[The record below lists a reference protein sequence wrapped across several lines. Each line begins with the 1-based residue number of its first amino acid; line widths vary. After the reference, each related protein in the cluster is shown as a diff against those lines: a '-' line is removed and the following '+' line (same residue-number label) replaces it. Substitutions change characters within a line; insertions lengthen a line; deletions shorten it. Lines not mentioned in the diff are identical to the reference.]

1 MIMDRPTGVFINYLT
16 VCCQSLSIKK
26 MIELTQEELK
36 QYFSE
41 PIFGHIAET
50 ADALGLEC
58 YVVGGY
64 VRDIFLQRPS
74 KDIDVVVVGSGIAMA
89 EALGKRLGRGAHV
102 SVFKNFGTAQVKY
115 KGTEVEF
122 VGARKE
128 SYQRDSRK
136 PIVEDGT
143 LEDDQN
149 RRDFTINAMA
159 VCLNKARFGEL
170 VDPFGGM
177 ADMKEKTIR
186 TPLDPDITFSDDPL
200 RMMRCIRF
208 ATQLNFYID
217 DDTFESLCRNKD
229 RIEIIS
235 RERIADELNKIIL
248 SPIPSKGFVELERS
262 GLLPLIFPELAAL
275 QGVETRNG
283 RSHKDN
289 FYHTL
294 EVLDN
299 ISKKTDNLWLRWA
312 ALLHDIAKPAT
323 KRWEPKAGWT
333 FHNHNFIGE
342 KMIPNIF
349 RKMKLPMNEK
359 MKYVQKMVSLHMRPI
374 VIADDVVTDSAVRR
388 LLFEAGDDIDDLM
401 TLCEAD
407 ITSKNMERKQRFLNN
422 FQLVR
427 QKLKDL
433 EEKDRIRNFQPPVSG
448 EEIMETFG
456 LQPCREV
463 GTLKSA
469 IKDAILDGVIPNEY
483 EAARTF
489 MLARAKKMGLTP
501 VIQTDM

>member
-1 MIMDRPTGVFINYLT
+1 MNIPEPARKIIDRLNEHGY
-16 VCCQSLSIKK
+16 
-26 MIELTQEELK
+26 E
-36 QYFSE
+36 
-41 PIFGHIAET
+41 A
-50 ADALGLEC
+50 
-58 YVVGGY
+58 YVVGGC
-64 VRDIFLQRPS
+64 VRDMILKREPGDWDITTSARP
-74 KDIDVVVVGSGIAMA
+74 
-89 EALGKRLGRGAHV
+89 E
-102 SVFKNFGTAQVKY
+102 QVKALFTRTLDTGIQH
-115 KGTEVEF
+115 GTVTIMVGKEGYEVTTFRVDGDYTDGRHPDTVTFTPSLE
-122 VGARKE
+122 
-128 SYQRDSRK
+128 
-136 PIVEDGT
+136 ED
-143 LEDDQN
+143 LK

-433 EEKDRIRNFQPPVSG
+433 EEKDRVRNFQPPVSG

-463 GTLKSA
+463 GALKSA

-483 EAARTF
+483 EAAHAF
-489 MLARAKKMGLTP
+489 MLERAAKMGLKP
-501 VIQTDM
+501 VK